1 MMKKLVFLALVAFS
15 LFSCEAQG
23 SSSTSP
29 ESKIPLA
36 YVENGGLEEISGA
49 SLYQQVITEQN
60 NVPFLVTIPGCQ
72 ACATAKADLD
82 ALAVSLHFT
91 VYFLTLD
98 SSLQD
103 YAATYD
109 YLYRATNEAAE
120 YTDEAGW
127 PEIGEDY
134 SVPCLYV
141 MYETWIGMCV
151 FESFTTNLVAYTEVV
166 E

>member
-1 MMKKLVFLALVAFS
+1 MKKVVLLAFLTLALSACQS
-15 LFSCEAQG
+15 PT
-23 SSSTSP
+23 SSSSSGQ
-29 ESKIPLA
+29 SKIPLE
-36 YVENGGLEEISGA
+36 YVENGGLVEISGA
-49 SLYQQVITEQN
+49 ELYQKVITEQK

-82 ALAVSLHFT
+82 AFAVSLHFI
-91 VYFLTLD
+91 VYFITLD
-98 SSLQD
+98 SSAND
-103 YAATYD
+103 YATTYD

-120 YTDEAGW
+120 YNDEAGW

-151 FESFTTNLVAYTEVV
+151 FESFTTNLVQYTEVV
-166 E
+166 Q

>member
-1 MMKKLVFLALVAFS
+1 MKKILILAFISLALSA
-15 LFSCEAQG
+15 CQAPN
-23 SSSTSP
+23 SSSSSGQ
-29 ESKIPLA
+29 SKIPLA

-49 SLYQQVITEQN
+49 NLYQKVITEETN
-60 NVPFLVTIPGCQ
+60 IPFLVTIPGCQ

-82 ALAVSLHFT
+82 ALAVSLHFI
-91 VYFLTLD
+91 VYYITLD
-98 SSLQD
+98 SAAED
-103 YAATYD
+103 YATTYD

-120 YTDEAGW
+120 YSDEAGW

-151 FESFTTNLVAYTEVV
+151 FESFTTNLVQYTEVV
-166 E
+166 Q